1 MSVVIPLVI
10 NKGQHPEHNTLT
22 YDQDETLTQMNR
34 SVRLQKP
41 LHHHYPPIMDNIS
54 SGGQV
59 TGKMTN
65 NRNSINMPT
74 LNIDK
79 VELPY

>member
-22 YDQDETLTQMNR
+22 YDQEESLTQINC
-34 SVRLQKP
+34 SVRLQRP
-41 LHHHYPPIMDNIS
+41 LHQHYPIMDNIS

-65 NRNSINMPT
+65 NRNSINMPL

-79 VELPY
+79 VDVAY